1 MPRILHVWDRRTA
14 NGQKDLHWALLKQGV
29 DSVQCVRSLEPTGE
43 QHLARTF
50 AIRTVPAEASSSTI
64 RQRLEAR
71 AWRLSW
77 FQFERFVVRHA
88 QAVRPDVLHAHFGTT
103 GWKISRLAER
113 LRIPLVVNF
122 YGVDVSEVI
131 RDARWQRRYQAMF
144 RRAAKIVVLCDAAA
158 ERLATLGCPST
169 KLRIWNHP
177 VDLDAY
183 EFHYRRPNA
192 PVRLVIGARFVEK
205 KGYPFLLKATADLV
219 HGGRDITLTAVGYG
233 PEAHRVM
240 ALATQLGLGGRFRLV
255 DTADVHDFDRFYN
268 GILHEHDIFV
278 LPSTTARSGDDEG
291 GPALSLVLAQAAGLP
306 VICTPFAGAERSVI
320 DDETGLLCSQ
330 DDTDS
335 LASRI
340 AYLIDHSE
348 VGARL
353 ADNANQLVRRTFGLE
368 TTAVEMVA
376 IYGEAVEQQKQAS
389 SQYGRNDATSPA
401 TLQP

>member
-1 MPRILHVWDRRTA
+1 M
-14 NGQKDLHWALLKQGV
+14 NQGA
-29 DSVQCVRSLEPTGE
+29 DSVQCIRSLETIGE
-43 QHLARTF
+43 QHLTRTF
-50 AIRTVPAEASSSTI
+50 AVRTIPAEVSSSSVL
-64 RQRLEAR
+64 QRLEAR

-77 FQFERFVVRHA
+77 FQFERFVTWHA
-88 QAVRPDVLHAHFGTT
+88 KALRPDVLHAHFGTT
-103 GWKISRLAER
+103 GWKISRLADR
-113 LRIPLVVNF
+113 LRIPLVVGF

-144 RRAAKIVVLCDAAA
+144 RRATTIVVLCDAAA
-158 ERLATLGCPST
+158 ERLAALGCPST
-169 KLRIWNHP
+169 KLRVWNHP
-177 VDLDAY
+177 LDLDAY
-183 EFHYRRPNA
+183 EFHYQRPRA
-192 PVRLVIGARFVEK
+192 PARLVIGARFVEK
-205 KGYPFLLKATADLV
+205 KGYPFLLEATADLV
-219 HGGRDITLTAVGYG
+219 HGGRDITVTAVGHG
-233 PEAHRVM
+233 PGWRHVADRAAE
-240 ALATQLGLGGRFRLV
+240 LGLGGRFRLV

-330 DDTDS
+330 DDKDS

-340 AYLIDHSE
+340 AYLIDHPE

-368 TTAVEMVA
+368 TAAVEMVA
-376 IYGEAVEQQKQAS
+376 IYGEAVEQHKQAS
-389 SQYGRNDATSPA
+389 SQYGLNDATSPA